1 MRSQEKHP
9 HYPIRGEISI
19 KKDLYNTIKKNNN
32 NQYDL
37 KQNNFD
43 PSKSSPP
50 NDFMEKLI
58 LRMSVY
64 ESFSKNGVI
73 LASE

>member
-1 MRSQEKHP
+1 MQDCEKTPYYQRTRSLK
-9 HYPIRGEISI
+9 I
-19 KKDLYNTIKKNNN
+19 KNNSYSSRDAR
-32 NQYDL
+32 QYDL

-58 LRMSVY
+58 LRISVY
-64 ESFSKNGVI
+64 ESFSKKGAI

>member
-1 MRSQEKHP
+1 MQDCGKTAYYQMSRSLK
-9 HYPIRGEISI
+9 I
-19 KKDLYNTIKKNNN
+19 KNNSSSSTDTR
-32 NQYDL
+32 QYDL
-37 KQNNFD
+37 KQNKFD

-58 LRMSVY
+58 LRIAVY
-64 ESFSKNGVI
+64 ESFSKKGAI